1 MSKKGENIYKRN
13 DGRWEGRYKSGFD
26 KNGKTKYKSV
36 YSKTYGGC
44 KQKLLLAKNMQ
55 LKQKNNVKLHITI
68 KEIISVWIKGVCI
81 NVKQSTLNTYIN
93 IIDNHILPIMA
104 QMPIYS
110 ITTEFLNQYVIE
122 KIKNGRVDGKGG
134 LSTKTVQNIV
144 SILKSAFKYAEKIYG
159 IYNPAALLVLP
170 KINKKEIEI
179 LTDKEIK
186 MIQNDCSSKND
197 YFSILFDLCLFT
209 GIRIEEVCALQCSD
223 IDFDN
228 AILKIQKT
236 VQRIKNEHGQQKT
249 KVIIDIPKTQN
260 SVRKIPL
267 PSILLSKLQKFI
279 IAHEKK
285 HNDFLFSSDNE
296 KPIDVRTVQK
306 RFSSILYHCHIRK
319 VKFHIIRHTFAT
331 KWVNANFDIKSLSEI
346 LGHSNVNI
354 TLSLYV
360 HSSMETKRKQIDKL
374 CTL

>member
-197 YFSILFDLCLFT
+197 YFSILFDLYLFT
-209 GIRIEEVCALQCSD
+209 GIRIGEVCALQCSD

>member
-144 SILKSAFKYAEKIYG
+144 SILKSAFKYAEKTYG

-170 KINKKEIEI
+170 KINKKR
-179 LTDKEIK
+179 
-186 MIQNDCSSKND
+186 NRN
-197 YFSILFDLCLFT
+197 
-209 GIRIEEVCALQCSD
+209 
-223 IDFDN
+223 ID
-228 AILKIQKT
+228 
-236 VQRIKNEHGQQKT
+236 R
-249 KVIIDIPKTQN
+249 
-260 SVRKIPL
+260 
-267 PSILLSKLQKFI
+267 
-279 IAHEKK
+279 
-285 HNDFLFSSDNE
+285 
-296 KPIDVRTVQK
+296 
-306 RFSSILYHCHIRK
+306 
-319 VKFHIIRHTFAT
+319 
-331 KWVNANFDIKSLSEI
+331 
-346 LGHSNVNI
+346 
-354 TLSLYV
+354 
-360 HSSMETKRKQIDKL
+360 
-374 CTL
+374 